1 MRPTKSESDRP
12 CRGPSRRALL
22 RAGLLGAFGLALD
35 DLWRLRAR
43 AGTPTLGRAQGCILI
58 WLAGGPSHIDTV
70 DMKPAAPAEIRGPFK
85 PIDTRLPGFSVCELL
100 PLHAPL
106 ADKLSIVRSLQHTH
120 SVHDDASHW
129 VQTGYSLLGA
139 RERGQQQP
147 AQGAVVSR
155 LRGSNQPGVPAY
167 VCIPE
172 AYRRHVG
179 FYQAASW
186 LGARYDPVDGGG
198 DPALGHYRP
207 PEFALPLEMTAERL
221 ASRKALGEAIDSFRR
236 QVDADAEPAA
246 MDEMR
251 RQAFELVAG
260 ERARAAFD
268 VSREPEAT
276 REKYGRHAWGQA
288 ALMAR
293 RLVEAGVTFVT
304 INLYEKDVDWW
315 DDHYT
320 IEKNL
325 RKRLPIYD
333 RAFCALVEDLHE
345 RGLAE
350 RVLVVSCGE
359 FGRSP
364 RIDKNAGR
372 GHWPRAMH
380 AVLSGGG
387 IRSGQIIG
395 ATTADGGEPAERPLG
410 PGDLLATIYRVL
422 GIDHEQT
429 LLDRQN
435 RPIRLVDAGKPIA
448 ELF

>member
-1 MRPTKSESDRP
+1 MSENPRLSRPIL
-12 CRGPSRRALL
+12 SRRQFCLSVGALPP
-22 RAGLLGAFGLALD
+22 LALS
-35 DLWRLRAR
+35 LPEVLAAR
-43 AGTPTLGRAQGCILI
+43 ETAANRRDTAVILF

-85 PIDTRLPGFSVCELL
+85 TIDTRLPGFSVCELL

-129 VQTGYSLLGA
+129 VQTGYSLLNA

-147 AQGAVVSR
+147 AQGAVAAR
-155 LRGSNQPGVPAY
+155 LRGPNQPGMPGY

-172 AYRRHVG
+172 AYRRHMG

-207 PEFALPLEMTAERL
+207 PEFALPVEMTAERL
-221 ASRKALGEAIDSFRR
+221 ASRKTLGEAIDSFRR
-236 QVDADAEPAA
+236 RADAEPAA

-276 REKYGRHAWGQA
+276 REKYGKHAWGQA

-333 RAFCALVEDLHE
+333 RAFSSLVEDLHE

-372 GHWPRAMH
+372 GHWPRAMS

-387 IRSGQIIG
+387 IRPGQIIG

-435 RPIRLVDAGKPIA
+435 RPIRLVDAGAPIA